1 MFSIFAR
8 PALYALFL
16 CLYLGCLEFFLPD
29 ANACQPPPQSRIEDR
44 VNQPETTKKKAPK
57 VPKRIVWNLDGG
69 AFFDIDGHLQNGSCF
84 RFSGGVTAPDFFD
97 GLRRVDTDDGSAY
110 FRHDQPVTEFP
121 GELLVTVHLR
131 DSPCS
136 NDLKDTAVRPPL
148 TPEIISALR
157 LHFYWKD
164 GIALR
169 PVEGSK
175 RTTASVTRLM
185 PFAKQAEDE
194 LAPRFQWNYTFTI
207 QSAGVPLTNDLVL
220 IIENEDHKIAAR
232 THARL

>member
-1 MFSIFAR
+1 MLAVFAKSMWCVV
-8 PALYALFL
+8 FL
-16 CLYLGCLEFFLPD
+16 CGVWAGIFLYSAE
-29 ANACQPPPQSRIEDR
+29 ACPPPQSRIEDR
-44 VNQPETTKKKAPK
+44 INQPENPKKKAPK
-57 VPKRIVWNLDGG
+57 VPKRTVWNLDGG
-69 AFFDIDGHLQNGSCF
+69 AFFVTDGHLENGSCF
-84 RFSGGVTAPDFFD
+84 RLSGGATAPDFFD
-97 GLRRVDTDDGSAY
+97 GLRRVDTDDGTAY
-110 FRHDQPVTEFP
+110 FRHDKPVTEFP
-121 GELLVTVHLR
+121 DELLVTFHLR

-136 NDLKDTAVRPPL
+136 GDLKDTAVRPPL

-185 PFAKQAEDE
+185 PFAKQAADE

-220 IIENEDHKIAAR
+220 IIESEDHKIAAR
-232 THARL
+232 TAARL

>member
-1 MFSIFAR
+1 MLGLSTATVTFAGLLLGATAAVSVTELV
-8 PALYALFL
+8 PLFVMVMALVT
-16 CLYLGCLEFFLPD
+16 G
-29 ANACQPPPQSRIEDR
+29 
-44 VNQPETTKKKAPK
+44 
-57 VPKRIVWNLDGG
+57 
-69 AFFDIDGHLQNGSCF
+69 
-84 RFSGGVTAPDFFD
+84 TAPDFFD
-97 GLRRVDTDDGSAY
+97 CLLRLDTHDGSAY
-110 FRHDQPVTEFP
+110 FRHDKPVTVFP
-121 GELLVTVHLR
+121 DELLITLYLR

-136 NDLKDTAVRPPL
+136 SDLKDTAVRPPL

-175 RTTASVTRLM
+175 RTAASVTRLL
-185 PFAKQAEDE
+185 PFAKLAADE

-207 QSAGVPLTNDLVL
+207 ESAGVPLTNDLVF
-220 IIENEDHKIAAR
+220 IIESEDHKIAAR

>member
-8 PALYALFL
+8 PVLYALFV
-16 CLYLGCLEFFLPD
+16 CLYLACLQFFPAG
-29 ANACQPPPQSRIEDR
+29 ANACPPPQSRIEDR
-44 VNQPETTKKKAPK
+44 VNQPETIKKKTPK
-57 VPKRIVWNLDGG
+57 VPKRTVWNLDGG
-69 AFFDIDGHLQNGSCF
+69 AFFDTDGHLENGSCF

-110 FRHDQPVTEFP
+110 FRHDKPVTEFP
-121 GELLVTVHLR
+121 DELLVTVHLR

-136 NDLKDTAVRPPL
+136 SDLRDTAVRPPL

-169 PVEGSK
+169 PVDGSK
-175 RTTASVTRLM
+175 RVGASVIRLA
-185 PFAKQAEDE
+185 PFAKQAADE

-207 QSAGVPLTNDLVL
+207 QSAGVPLTNDLVF
-220 IIENEDHKIAAR
+220 IIESEDHKIAAR

>member
-1 MFSIFAR
+1 MLSIFAR
-8 PALYALFL
+8 PVSYAVFFCL
-16 CLYLGCLEFFLPD
+16 CLTCRQVFSPG
-29 ANACQPPPQSRIEDR
+29 ANACPAPQSRIEDR
-44 VNQPETTKKKAPK
+44 VNQPESSKKKARK
-57 VPKRIVWNLDGG
+57 VPKRVVWNLDGG
-69 AFFDIDGHLQNGSCF
+69 AFFDTDGHLENGSCF
-84 RFSGGVTAPDFFD
+84 RFSGAVTAPDFFD

-110 FRHDQPVTEFP
+110 LRHDKPVTEFP
-121 GELLVTVHLR
+121 AELLVTLHLR

-136 NDLKDTAVRPPL
+136 SDLKDTAVRPPL
-148 TPEIISALR
+148 TAEIISALR

-175 RTTASVTRLM
+175 RTAASVTRLL
-185 PFAKQAEDE
+185 PFAKQAAQE

-207 QSAGVPLTNDLVL
+207 QSAGVPLTNDLVF
-220 IIENEDHKIAAR
+220 IIESEDHKIAAR

>member
-1 MFSIFAR
+1 MLAVFAKSMSCAIFLCGAWTSIF
-8 PALYALFL
+8 LYRA
-16 CLYLGCLEFFLPD
+16 D
-29 ANACQPPPQSRIEDR
+29 ACPPPQSRIEDR
-44 VNQPETTKKKAPK
+44 INKPETPQRKKAPK
-57 VPKRIVWNLDGG
+57 VPKRTIWNFDGG
-69 AFFDIDGHLQNGSCF
+69 AFFDIDGRLENGSCF

-97 GLRRVDTDDGSAY
+97 GLRRVDTADGSAY
-110 FRHDQPVTEFP
+110 FLYDKPVTDFP
-121 GELLVTVHLR
+121 DELLVTFHLR

-136 NDLKDTAVRPPL
+136 SDLKDTAVRPPL

-175 RTTASVTRLM
+175 RTAASVTRLM
-185 PFAKQAEDE
+185 PFAKQATDE
-194 LAPRFQWNYTFTI
+194 VAPRFQWNYTFTI
-207 QSAGVPLTNDLVL
+207 QSAGVPLTNDLVF
-220 IIENEDHKIAAR
+220 IIETEDHKIAAR